1 MVKAAPELNRR
12 ANGHGGTELLFA
24 RPPPKAGGASRRKP
38 SAAPEPTIRDE
49 HWEDETFS
57 VRPPKITS
65 VQEHLLVEEL
75 RIKDENAEAE
85 RELRKS
91 AADRVI
97 NIFLDLQFGD
107 PRCGDPRLGVRLS
120 AHRQRHLAL
129 RRPSHQRQSHP
140 GSHRSHHRA
149 TRNCDADDLP
159 VPVPG
164 IGVQVDQRTV
174 AAAVEHRRLPQA
186 GLGMVVCASRPAAT
200 ER

>member
-1 MVKAAPELNRR
+1 MVKAAPELNRG
-12 ANGHGGTELLFA
+12 ANGHGGTEVLFA
-24 RPPPKAGGASRRKP
+24 GPPPKAAGASRRKP

-97 NIFLDLQFGD
+97 NIFLISNLAILAAVILASACDYLLIVKGISRSD
-107 PRCGDPRLGVRLS
+107 DRLIS
-120 AHRQRHLAL
+120 AKVILAL
-129 RRPSHQRQSHP
+129 IGATTVQLGTVMLTIYRYLFP
-140 GSHRSHHRA
+140 GSASKS
-149 TRNCDADDLP
+149 TR
-159 VPVPG
+159 G
-164 IGVQVDQRTV
+164 R
-174 AAAVEHRRLPQA
+174 
-186 GLGMVVCASRPAAT
+186 
-200 ER
+200 